1 MRNQVSLKRVIKEL
15 YEQEAPA
22 AAQAALVAAP
32 TPASPEVAGEPKVE
46 FPEWLANKIKTTH
59 GEPGQGSIFVSP
71 DSVQQIV
78 LDLIEKNKSEI
89 AKIATTTGVLA
100 STVPGIGYDL
110 VMPIEEAKSLPDA
123 QVSETEKVE
132 GPNKL
137 KVPAVKTSAPKT
149 DPKFKTDQLTVIIR
163 PKKDQ
168 AGAVIPNEFIV
179 LSAFPGKDLPRT
191 SEWAGKY
198 AIIIPDQQPGQ
209 TPNAEGAPAPIQE
222 AAFNSLRFKRL
233 AGIIKD

>member
-1 MRNQVSLKRVIKEL
+1 MRNQISLKRVIKEL
-15 YEQEAPA
+15 YEQEVPVTAPVGEA
-22 AAQAALVAAP
+22 TA
-32 TPASPEVAGEPKVE
+32 TDPEAVGEPKVE

-59 GEPGQGSIFVSP
+59 GEPGQGSIFASP

-110 VMPIEEAKSLPDA
+110 VMPIEEAEALPDA
-123 QVSETEKVE
+123 EVTETEKVE
-132 GPNKL
+132 GQNKL

-149 DPKFKTDQLTVIIR
+149 DPKFATDQLTVIIR

-168 AGAVIPNEFIV
+168 AGAVIPNEFIT

-209 TPNAEGAPAPIQE
+209 TQTPNAEGAPIQE
-222 AAFNSLRFKRL
+222 AVFSSSRFKKL
-233 AGIIKD
+233 AGILRD